1 MSKSN
6 SHHKGVDRR
15 TVINGAVSAGLI
27 SATGISPPLFSA
39 ENRLARPEQVR
50 QENQKT
56 GTRDWML
63 TKTRTVPGKINKIL
77 ANGRCREIEGYCSAN
92 SVRAGETLKI
102 MVSAN
107 PASNFNLEIFRTGY
121 YGGAGARLMKSF
133 QSLEAITQP
142 EPDVGENYVRECQ
155 WEPTLEL
162 EIPEDWPSGV
172 YLGKMTGAKNG
183 IQSYVIFIV
192 RDDRPCDFLFQCSD
206 LTWSAY
212 NRWPMDYSIYT
223 DHQDWKTIGVPSGTV
238 SFDRPYGLFTHPVN
252 RHRSSGGSGEYLPWE
267 FPLAYWMEK
276 HGYDVSYISNVDTHS
291 DPQGLLRAK
300 GFISVGHDEYWS
312 LEMYENAIKARDA
325 GVSLAFF
332 GGNSVLCVVPMLP
345 SSEGQPNRNIRREGW
360 FLPFPENISEA
371 SRQKLLRQSLND
383 PNFEPNMGP
392 DGALLMGGRLDRE
405 GSGRGIGAGD
415 WTCAMPEH
423 WLFEDTGMR
432 KGDSIRGLVGWEW
445 HGAPRMDLPGMNV
458 VAAGDA
464 TVNGKTVGRYTA
476 TLYDGPKD
484 NVIFNAATIWWANG
498 LSSPPGHTNPRR
510 HGVAQQGPDERVQKI
525 THNLF
530 QRMIS

>member
-1 MSKSN
+1 MNKNPESTGPVGRRSIIKGAASASLIAATNAPRILQASEARSAQPELVRTENSK
-6 SHHKGVDRR
+6 
-15 TVINGAVSAGLI
+15 
-27 SATGISPPLFSA
+27 P
-39 ENRLARPEQVR
+39 
-50 QENQKT
+50 

-77 ANGRCREIEGYCSAN
+77 YNGRCQQIEGYCNTN
-92 SVRAGETLKI
+92 SIRAGETLKI

-107 PASNFNLEIFRTGY
+107 PASDFKLEIFRTGY
-121 YGGAGARLMKSF
+121 YGGKGARLMKTID
-133 QSLEAITQP
+133 SLHAFMQP
-142 EPDVGENYVRECQ
+142 DPSVGENYARECQ

-162 EIPEDWPSGV
+162 EIPTHWPSGV
-172 YLGKMTGAKNG
+172 YLGKMTAEKNG
-183 IQSYVIFIV
+183 IQSYVIFII
-192 RDDRPCDFLFQCSD
+192 RDDRACDFLFQCSD

-223 DHQDWKTIGVPSGTV
+223 DHEDWTTIGVPSGTV
-238 SFDRPYGLFTHPVN
+238 SFNRPYGLFTHPVN
-252 RHRSSGGSGEYLPWE
+252 RLKNSGGSGEYLPWE
-267 FPLAYWMEK
+267 FPLSYWMEK

-300 GFISVGHDEYWS
+300 GFLSVGHDEYWS
-312 LEMYENAIKARDA
+312 LDMYENAIKARDA

-345 SSEGQPNRNIRREGW
+345 SANGTPNRNIRREGW
-360 FLPFPENISEA
+360 FLPFPENLTEA
-371 SRQKLLRQSLND
+371 QKKRLLSRSLND
-383 PNFEPNMGP
+383 KTFEPRMGP

-415 WTCAMPEH
+415 WTCAMPDH
-423 WLFEDTGMR
+423 WLFEGTGMK
-432 KGDSIRGLVGWEW
+432 KGDSIKG
-445 HGAPRMDLPGMNV
+445 LPGMKV
-458 VAAGDA
+458 VAEGDA
-464 TVNGKTVGRYTA
+464 MVNKKKVGRYTA

-484 NVIFNAATIWWANG
+484 NIVFNAATIWWANG
-498 LSSPPGHTNPRR
+498 LSSPPGHMNPRR

-530 QRMIS
+530 RRMTATA